1 MWLSISVYSDDLSHL
16 VLYSPECATFG
27 QKKKKHKNMLL
38 IEGYILVLNISLLTK
53 HIEKNK
59 SHDFDEFDIIYSQ
72 DKKNRSSELA
82 TREYP
87 LNIIHLKRK

>member
-1 MWLSISVYSDDLSHL
+1 
-16 VLYSPECATFG
+16 
-27 QKKKKHKNMLL
+27 MLL

-72 DKKNRSSELA
+72 DKKTDLQNW
-82 TREYP
+82 P
-87 LNIIHLKRK
+87 LENIHLILYTSRENNA